1 MESSGQINNAGVW
14 FQISKQTNTLL
25 HCSIISTYIITKKN
39 RVHKIVNISQEAM
52 PCMTYYL
59 SIHYK
64 ICIFA
69 EQKSR
74 FYTVKVYISH
84 YKTADI
90 KNENQCLC
98 NTKEWV
104 L

>member
-52 PCMTYYL
+52 PYITYYL
-59 SIHYK
+59 SI
-64 ICIFA
+64 
-69 EQKSR
+69 
-74 FYTVKVYISH
+74 H

>member
-52 PCMTYYL
+52 PYITYYL
-59 SIHYK
+59 SIQSK

-90 KNENQCLC
+90 ATQKCSFC
-98 NTKEWV
+98 F
-104 L
+104 